1 MNAQG
6 ISPAGIVL
14 LQGIP
19 VEKTITV
26 SSRKFNRIVKILL
39 TCSLTADPE
48 VILCDYCFYKKICLR
63 RFDKLCDKVETFKII
78 K

>member
-6 ISPAGIVL
+6 ILPAGIVL

-19 VEKTITV
+19 VESTITV

-39 TCSLTADPE
+39 TCSFTAGPE
-48 VILCDYCFYKKICLR
+48 VIQCDYCFHKKVCLY
-63 RFDKLCDKVETFKII
+63 RFDKLCDKVETFRITR
-78 K
+78 